1 MDTIKSTLAQNFG
14 GAAHNLAGTSQQ
26 FNIESDVPDLSGK
39 VALITGGSEGIGYAT
54 AYTLLKHNVSRV
66 FIISMREEVQS
77 AAEESVRTHLGDT
90 FADRITF
97 FQADLSDLKA
107 VTEIAS
113 KVSSQTD
120 RLDILCLNAAR
131 GIMTYQTT
139 PYIIDRHMA
148 VNHIGHVTL
157 TSHLLPVLKKT
168 ASDKS
173 TTVRIQIQSSN
184 AHQGSPKDTK
194 FASIDEIQQDLG
206 PNGQYGRSKLAN
218 LLYARYLARH
228 LAKEHPNILANATHP
243 GVVETKM
250 STEDIHEP
258 YPKLGYAMDVG
269 LKPFKKDI
277 WEGCVSTVYAAT
289 TIKESGKYVCPPV
302 AFEEGSELARDEE
315 LGEQLMKLTREIVKE
330 KFRSESV
337 DRGCPLKDY

>member
-1 MDTIKSTLAQNFG
+1 MDAIKSTLAENFG
-14 GAAHNLAGTSQQ
+14 GAAHRSADQAQQ
-26 FNIESDVPDLSGK
+26 FNIETDVPDLSGK

-66 FIISMREEVQS
+66 FIISMREEVQDQ
-77 AAEESVRTHLGDT
+77 AEESVRKHLGDT
-90 FADRITF
+90 FADRLTF
-97 FQADLSDLKA
+97 FQCDMSDLKE
-107 VTEIAS
+107 VTNIA
-113 KVSSQTD
+113 KQVSSQTD

-148 VNHIGHVTL
+148 VNHLGHVTL
-157 TSHLLPVLKKT
+157 TSHLLPLLKKT
-168 ASDKS
+168 AEKD
-173 TTVRIQIQSSN
+173 TVRIQVQSSN

-194 FASIDEIQQDLG
+194 FATIDELQNDLG
-206 PNGQYGRSKLAN
+206 PNGQYGRSKLAS

-228 LAKEHPNILANATHP
+228 LTVSHPNILANATHP

-277 WEGCVSTVYAAT
+277 WDGCVSTVYAAT
-289 TIKESGKYVCPPV
+289 AVTESGKYICPPV
-302 AFEEGSELARDEE
+302 IFEEGSELARDAE

-330 KFRSESV
+330 KFGSESV
-337 DRGCPLKDY
+337 EKGCPLKDY